1 MMQPA
6 IEFRDVD
13 ILFASGARGHA
24 ARLKQALQM
33 VDQRRSRAEISA
45 ETGLVMGVSG
55 ASLSVAEGEISVLMG
70 LSGSGKSTLLR
81 AANGLNKVSRGKV
94 LLYGDPTGP
103 VDVATCD
110 AAILRRMRLQRVA
123 MVFQG
128 FALLPWRTVRENVG
142 LGLELR
148 GVPLAERQRLVDE
161 KLVLVGLDA
170 WADRYAHEL
179 SGGMQ
184 QRVGLARAFATD
196 ADILLMDEPFSALD
210 PLIRGKLQDELLDL
224 QAKVRK
230 TILFVSHDLDE
241 AVKLGNRITI
251 MEGGRIVQTGTAEDI
266 VLRPANDYV
275 AQFVAH
281 LNPLTVLKS
290 GTVMRRHD
298 DLQQGEGGL
307 WLDHGQSYH
316 LTLDGQGRPA
326 KALHKGQRLPVT
338 PMGSYDPT
346 QSVVPMGL
354 LMVPHSFPLRLMMH
368 LRQVSGHP
376 VLLASDDRFAGVCD
390 DGDILKALCGVQG
403 GTPGEPQPA
412 ATSLPAPAAR
422 ALVP

>member
-1 MMQPA
+1 MQGKLA
-6 IEFRDVD
+6 LDFCNVD
-13 ILFASGARGHA
+13 ILFATDAGRTA
-24 ARLKQALQM
+24 AKMKQAVGM
-33 VDQRRSRAEISA
+33 VDAGRTRAEVA
-45 ETGLVMGVSG
+45 AATGVVAGVTG

-81 AANGLNKVSRGKV
+81 AANGLNKVTRGQV
-94 LLYGDPTGP
+94 LLHGDGAP
-103 VDVATCD
+103 VDLASCD
-110 AAILRRMRLQRVA
+110 DGTLRRARLERVA

-148 GVPLAERQRLVDE
+148 GMPAARRREMVDE
-161 KLVLVGLDA
+161 KLKLVGLDA
-170 WADRYAHEL
+170 WAERYAHEL

-184 QRVGLARAFATD
+184 QRVGLARAFATN

-210 PLIRGKLQDELLDL
+210 PLIRGKLQDELLEL

-251 MEGGRIVQTGTAEDI
+251 MEGGRIVQSGTAEDI
-266 VLRPANDYV
+266 VLHPADDYV
-275 AQFVAH
+275 RAFVAH

-290 GTVMRRHD
+290 GSVMRPQE
-298 DLQQGEGGL
+298 DLQHANGGVY
-307 WLDHGQSYH
+307 LDRLRNYH
-316 LTLDGQGRPA
+316 LTLDQHGRPA
-326 KALHKGQRLPVT
+326 SARLYGEDLPVT
-338 PMGSYDPT
+338 PMHDYDPA

-390 DGDILKALCGVQG
+390 ETDILKALCGTSDGPAGPPRAV
-403 GTPGEPQPA
+403 PRPEP
-412 ATSLPAPAAR
+412 
-422 ALVP
+422 ALTA